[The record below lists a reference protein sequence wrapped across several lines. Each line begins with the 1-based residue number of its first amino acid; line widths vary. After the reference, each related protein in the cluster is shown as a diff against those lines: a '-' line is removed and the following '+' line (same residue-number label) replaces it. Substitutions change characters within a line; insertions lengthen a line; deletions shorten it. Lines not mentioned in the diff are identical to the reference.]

1 MAWYSFDR
9 INSYNAFFH
18 FILTNRGFGKS
29 YGAKKRCI
37 DRWLKYGEQFVY
49 VRRYKTELKKIGKF
63 FDDIKD
69 KYPEHEFKVVGKTF
83 YIDNHEVGYAI
94 PLSTSLT
101 EKSTAFPKVCTIV
114 FDEFI
119 IDKGHIRYLE
129 NEVEVML
136 ELVLT
141 IIRKRD
147 NARVYFLANNVSE
160 VNPYFTYFNIKMNE
174 GEKFKTFNEGTIVV
188 EKNTDDIFME
198 EMKAT
203 KFGKLVKGT
212 KYSDYAIENKSL
224 RDSNTFVEKLPLKNC
239 TPVHCIAYKNER
251 VQIWLDRK
259 NNLYYCNEKIVSNN
273 DIITLETDDHDETS
287 ILNAKTIKFTLLNDV
302 IKSFQVGLVR
312 FENQQVKHLMYDVF
326 KKLGVK

>member
-18 FILTNRGFGKS
+18 FILTNRGYGKS

-37 DRWLKYGEQFVY
+37 DRFLKYGEQFVY
-49 VRRYKTELKKIGKF
+49 VRRYKTELKKIGKY
-63 FDDIKD
+63 FDDIKEA
-69 KYPEHEFKVVGKTF
+69 YPDHEFKVVGKTF
-83 YIDNHEVGYAI
+83 YIDNHECGYAV

-101 EKSTAFPKVCTIV
+101 EKSTAYPKVCTIV

-119 IDKGHIRYLE
+119 IDKGHIRYLD

-141 IIRKRD
+141 ITRKRD

-174 GEKFKTFNEGTIVV
+174 GEKFKTFNDGTIVV

-203 KFGKLVKGT
+203 KFGRLVKGT
-212 KYSDYAIENKSL
+212 KYADYAIENKSL
-224 RDSNTFVEKLPLKNC
+224 RDSDTFIEKLPLKNC
-239 TPVHCIAYKNER
+239 IPIHCIAYKNER
-251 VQIWLDRK
+251 VQIWLDKK
-259 NNLYYCNEKIVSNN
+259 NNLYYCNEKIVSTNE
-273 DIITLETDDHDETS
+273 IITLEADDHNENS

-312 FENQQVKHLMYDVF
+312 FENQKVKHLMYDIF
-326 KKLGVK
+326 KTLGVK